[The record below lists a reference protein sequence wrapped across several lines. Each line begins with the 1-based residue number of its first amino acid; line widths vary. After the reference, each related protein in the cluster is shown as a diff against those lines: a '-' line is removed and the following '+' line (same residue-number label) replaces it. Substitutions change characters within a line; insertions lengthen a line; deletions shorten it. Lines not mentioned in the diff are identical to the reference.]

1 MPDSNLQDM
10 LESVLESLEIIKK
23 RFDQVKKP
31 DDFVSNADGVLLFDA
46 ISMRIQV
53 VGETIKQIEKRH
65 RKFLNQYTEI
75 EWDKIMRLRDIISHH
90 YENMDHE
97 IIFDVCLNH
106 LTRLQR
112 TVNEMVIDLKRGI

>member
-10 LESVLESLEIIKK
+10 LENVLESLEIIKN
-23 RFDQVKKP
+23 RFDQLEKP

-65 RKFLNQYTEI
+65 REFLNQYTEI

-106 LTRLQR
+106 LPRLQR
-112 TVNEMVIDLKRGI
+112 TVNEMVVDLKRGV

>member
-106 LTRLQR
+106 LPRLQR